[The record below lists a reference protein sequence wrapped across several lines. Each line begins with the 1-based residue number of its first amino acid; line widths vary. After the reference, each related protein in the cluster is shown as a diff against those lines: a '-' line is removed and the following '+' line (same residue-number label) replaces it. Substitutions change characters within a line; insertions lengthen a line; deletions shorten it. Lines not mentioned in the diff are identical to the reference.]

1 MHLRNF
7 QLFYKTFSKMLRLL
21 HANLT
26 TTNPR
31 PQVSSFQCLRLRFA
45 GWQTQRKGCI
55 RFFFVYS
62 STSTESLFHIKLKFM
77 WAGNESWIWE
87 FISKRA
93 HSVCCQQQ
101 VTDAQ
106 LCQCP
111 QGMLSTCFSLA
122 DDGAQTQPKGK
133 VNRVHFRLSGVCFW
147 PLREGYFNNTPKEL
161 LQSVVFKR

>member
-1 MHLRNF
+1 
-7 QLFYKTFSKMLRLL
+7 MLRLL

-55 RFFFVYS
+55 RFLFVYS
-62 STSTESLFHIKLKFM
+62 STSTESTVSFKTEVCEQGMNPEF
-77 WAGNESWIWE
+77 ES
-87 FISKRA
+87 FSKRA

-133 VNRVHFRLSGVCFW
+133 VNCVQLRLYLGLFLAFSWRVLSTTHQKYC
-147 PLREGYFNNTPKEL
+147 YS
-161 LQSVVFKR
+161 QSCI